1 VRSILL
7 ISLLTMLIPTTG
19 LTETTNNLVS
29 QDFTTGW
36 SGTNVDTTH
45 GSDTIAGVHGEYVE
59 SDSVSLNTDLN
70 LNKPTINNGFTV
82 TGSANIWFWNSYT
95 QSVTQTIKTIDDN
108 DNIIT
113 QNRVIDGNSNATYYT
128 NYSDSLVINS
138 NSQSD
143 YEISLRYDFDVP
155 NTTGHYGADLKDPSL
170 TVEYTF
176 KEELDT
182 DIQATLALLSDDIED
197 DIFFEDIKF
206 EDIKEESFLEEPTMM
221 MEVMEEPTT
230 NDFIEIFEEP
240 KQEEKLDEP
249 IMEMEM
255 VEEDKEKEE
264 SLPELSEEFTEEE
277 AEEEK
282 TTSEL
287 LQEGFKEEQ
296 EENEKEEEPNSETTE
311 TAEVKNE
318 NNTKQKSVQSKETIK
333 TNLAKIMDKVDKD
346 IKDISK
352 NLQIKNIIKL
362 DAMASDQASLD
373 LYDIPFYKSEDIY
386 LDQLQI
392 QDLRQIYTDNTL
404 ARYTSTDPIAIIN
417 EKLNQINV
425 KKQKILIEL
434 EQLKNEL

>member
-1 VRSILL
+1 
-7 ISLLTMLIPTTG
+7 MLIPTTG

-70 LNKPTINNGFTV
+70 LNKPTINNGFTI

-182 DIQATLALLSDDIED
+182 NIQSTLALLSDDIED

-230 NDFIEIFEEP
+230 NSFIEFFEEP

-255 VEEDKEKEE
+255 VEGDKEQEE

-311 TAEVKNE
+311 TAKVENE
-318 NNTKQKSVQSKETIK
+318 NNTKQKNVQSKERTANATSQSRLVK
-333 TNLAKIMDKVDKD
+333 LDKIMDKVDKD

-386 LDQLQI
+386 LDQLQM
-392 QDLRQIYTDNTL
+392 QDLRQIYADNTL
-404 ARYTSTDPIAIIN
+404 ARYTSTDPIAIVN

>member
-1 VRSILL
+1 
-7 ISLLTMLIPTTG
+7 MLIPTTG

-70 LNKPTINNGFTV
+70 LNKPTINNGFTI

-182 DIQATLALLSDDIED
+182 NIQSTLALLSDDIED

-230 NDFIEIFEEP
+230 NSFIEFFEEP

-255 VEEDKEKEE
+255 VEGDKEQEE

-277 AEEEK
+277 TEEEK

-311 TAEVKNE
+311 TAKVENE
-318 NNTKQKSVQSKETIK
+318 NNTKQKNVQSKERTANATSQSRLVK
-333 TNLAKIMDKVDKD
+333 LDKIMDKVDKD

-362 DAMASDQASLD
+362 DAMTSDQASLD
-373 LYDIPFYKSEDIY
+373 LYDIPFYKSEDVY